1 MNLSH
6 ATLCFNKILSTV
18 SRSFEETLWLPPRRV
33 GETDDTRDKRLSPKT
48 VKIRW
53 PWVRPMLTA
62 FFLPCVTCLQGLKL
76 CRDII
81 IRLCCCLGVKA
92 IFSLPFQLM
101 TVSCLLLSSLYNYLL
116 WLRPVVKS
124 LRTTS
129 VLLYLLFSLF
139 VRKDMYCVTANSELG
154 CHLLRY
160 PSLLHY
166 SLGYRK
172 PPRVC
177 VRH

>member
-1 MNLSH
+1 MRHCVLTRSCRPSL
-6 ATLCFNKILSTV
+6 AV
-18 SRSFEETLWLPPRRV
+18 SRRHFGCLLGGWGRLMTPGISACHQNSEDQVTLSSS
-33 GETDDTRDKRLSPKT
+33 D
-48 VKIRW
+48 
-53 PWVRPMLTA
+53 A
-62 FFLPCVTCLQGLKL
+62 HFFFFLPCVTCLQGLKL

-101 TVSCLLLSSLYNYLL
+101 TVTCLLLSSLYNYLL

-124 LRTTS
+124 FRTTS

-154 CHLLRY
+154 ATY
-160 PSLLHY
+160 
-166 SLGYRK
+166 
-172 PPRVC
+172 
-177 VRH
+177 